1 MRRKKILVVVAV
13 FAMLFG
19 LAQVAGA
26 YSSYSGPWE
35 ATDYQSST
43 YTISL
48 LGNLTDGWTFGVYD
62 IGDSSD
68 PSSLVLISSSNT
80 YATFNVTGSILDV
93 TQGMSDGSDL
103 SLTSPNDYFGFY
115 FSYGSSTYNGYLY
128 ETAGAVNQWLLKIV
142 RPSSSGGPVIA
153 SDVAPVPLPSS
164 AIFLFSGFAGL
175 VAFGSRRKIM
185 K

>member
-1 MRRKKILVVVAV
+1 MGRKKMLVAVAV

-48 LGNLTDGWTFGVYD
+48 LGNLSSGWTFGVYD
-62 IGDSSD
+62 IGDGIS
-68 PSSLVLISSSNT
+68 PSSLALIDLSST
-80 YATFNVTGSILDV
+80 FATFNVNNNILYV
-93 TQGMSDGSDL
+93 TQGISGGSSFD
-103 SLTSPNDYFGFY
+103 LTSPNDYFGFY
-115 FSYGSSTYNGYLY
+115 FSNNSITYCDYLY
-128 ETAGAVNQWLLKIV
+128 DTAGPVNQWLLKMAD
-142 RPSSSGGPVIA
+142 SYNAGGPVIA
-153 SDVAPVPLPSS
+153 SDVNPIPLPSS

-175 VAFGSRRKIM
+175 VAFGSRRKI
-185 K
+185 KK